1 MRELRLARLLAVLGL
16 LLAAGGCGYYQR
28 DPDALRGPVP
38 PDRDLELWSGGHAYL
53 VHNVTVGT
61 DSVRGTLD
69 LTYGQGDSLVVFA
82 RSAVDSVKARKGAPA
97 ATIVLIVLAAATVS
111 LIGIIGSLGG
121 PGS

>member
-1 MRELRLARLLAVLGL
+1 MRELRLARLLPVLGL

-28 DPDALRGPVP
+28 DSDALRGPVP
-38 PDRDLELWSGGHAYL
+38 AGRDLELWSGGHAYL

-82 RSAVDSVKARKGAPA
+82 RSAVDSVKVRKHAPG
-97 ATIVLIVLAAATVS
+97 ATIALVAMGTLAMGLLALWGMVT
-111 LIGIIGSLGG
+111 G
-121 PGS
+121 PNW